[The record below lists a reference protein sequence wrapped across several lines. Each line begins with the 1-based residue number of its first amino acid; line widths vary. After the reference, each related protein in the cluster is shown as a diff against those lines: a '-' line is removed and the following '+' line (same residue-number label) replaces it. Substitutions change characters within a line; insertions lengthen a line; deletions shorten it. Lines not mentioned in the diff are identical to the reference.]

1 MIHAS
6 RGGSKGTKMQ
16 LVCKRQGGISLI
28 GLIVVL
34 AALGFIGVL
43 GMKIVPT
50 YTEFRAIKNAIA
62 TAKAAGGS
70 VVEMQKS
77 FDASAT
83 ASYISSISGRD
94 LIIGKE
100 NGETEISF
108 AYEKKIPL
116 VGPAS
121 LLLEYEGTTAKA
133 GVQVTKTE

>member
-1 MIHAS
+1 M
-6 RGGSKGTKMQ
+6 KT
-16 LVCKRQGGISLI
+16 RQEGISLV

-34 AALGFIGVL
+34 ALLGVVLVL

-50 YTEFRAIKNAIA
+50 YTEYRAIQNAIV

-70 VVEMQKS
+70 AAEIQRS

-83 ASYISSISGRD
+83 ASYISAISGRD
-94 LIIGKE
+94 LIIDKV

-108 AYEKKIPL
+108 AYDKKIPL

-133 GVQVTKTE
+133 GVKPTE